1 MATLK
6 QIAEG
11 CGVSKP
17 FIRKLVR
24 ELDPE
29 ESHVQTVGNRIELD
43 AWLSSQVSAEA
54 LRRKPPSPA
63 EDGAKAIIEADA
75 EARDMAELHH
85 RELHHREVLQLKD
98 EQIGIL
104 KEERDRLRSQVDAL
118 MQQNA
123 NLQKLLSEAQKSA
136 DAAQATV
143 AKMAGASVWQRL
155 TGFKGLLGPGQ

>member
-29 ESHVQTVGNRIELD
+29 ESHVQTVGNRMELD

-54 LRRKPPSPA
+54 LRRKPAAPA
-63 EDGAKAIIEADA
+63 GDGAKAIIEADA
-75 EARDMAELHH
+75 EARDMA
-85 RELHHREVLQLKD
+85 ELHHREVLQLKD

-123 NLQKLLSEAQKSA
+123 DLQKLLSEAQKSA
-136 DAAQATV
+136 DAAQATM

-155 TGFKGLLGPGQ
+155 TGFKGLLGSGQ